1 METLAI
7 VISNPGELA
16 VRRLGVVAMGPG
28 DVLVETEWSA
38 ISTGT
43 EKLLWTGRMPAF
55 PGLGY
60 PLVPGYETVGRV
72 VDSGADARHLVGQ
85 RVFVPG
91 ASCFEGARGLFG
103 GSASRLV
110 VAGARVLPV
119 GDLQMEAVLLALAA
133 TAQRAVAGG
142 VPELIVGHGV
152 LGRLVARLAVA
163 AGGSPT
169 VWEINPVRADGAQ
182 GYSVVHPEADSRRDY
197 RVITDVSGDSNL
209 LDGLFGR
216 LSRGGEICLAGFYDQ
231 RLSFGFSEAFR
242 AEARIRVSAEF
253 RPEDLAAVSAHVHAG
268 RLSLDGLVSHVR
280 PAAHATE
287 AYPQAFTDPDCLKMV
302 LDWREVA

>member
-72 VDSGADARHLVGQ
+72 VDSGADARHLLGQ

-169 VWEINPVRADGAQ
+169 VWEINPARAVGAQ
-182 GYSVVHPEADSRRDY
+182 GYSVVHPDADARRDY